1 MVYMQFDRRDSPVIL
16 YYICCSIRICVYVIL
31 LLLLL
36 YIIIVFCLLTLKDR
50 PNCSSPDPEIFLD
63 KEPGEED
70 QLCI

>member
-16 YYICCSIRICVYVIL
+16 YYICCSIRICVYVI